1 MYRINYSPAA
11 KRDLKRLPIDVQDRV
26 RNAIDDIVDGPYEH
40 VKKLKTSSNS
50 PIFAY
55 RIGTYRVIM
64 SIHGFE
70 LIILVLEVGDRKNI
84 SLNFESKE
92 TN

>member
-26 RNAIDDIVDGPYEH
+26 RNALDEIVGDPYEH

-55 RIGTYRVIM
+55 RIGTYRVII
-64 SIHGFE
+64 SIHDFE

-84 SLNFESKE
+84 YRKF
-92 TN
+92 